1 MNIKKYVAYRL
12 LSSFFVLFGLSLL
25 IFSLS
30 RLVPGDPA
38 RLALGPMAPQ
48 WAVDKLRA
56 QLHLDEPVYI
66 QYIYWVTNV
75 FRGDLGQSLVTR
87 RGVFSD
93 IVEFFP
99 ATFELVI

>member
-66 QYIYWVTNV
+66 QYIY
-75 FRGDLGQSLVTR
+75 
-87 RGVFSD
+87 
-93 IVEFFP
+93 
-99 ATFELVI
+99 